1 MTMPGGIAHMLRGFV
16 AACVAGLWM
25 LAGGADARATTFS
38 DWAVVVV
45 AGDWRSQTGATQAFD
60 NARRDISEAFVKAGF
75 RRDNL
80 RQFSLRPHKAGD
92 DVNIVVEAGAVQEG
106 MIEMARQGRG
116 GCLFYLTSH
125 GSPAGAVYGPDFTL
139 SPSGLD
145 QMLTRAC
152 GPRPTIAVI
161 SACYS
166 GVFINGAA
174 RPNRMI
180 LTAARSDRSSFG
192 CGERNK
198 YPYFDA
204 CILESLPRSKT
215 FLDLAVAA
223 RACVVR
229 METETG
235 MAPPSEPQVFVGKD
249 IAPMLSTLQFAGS

>member
-1 MTMPGGIAHMLRGFV
+1 MFRGFV
-16 AACVAGLWM
+16 IACVAALWV
-25 LAGGADARATTFS
+25 LAGGADARSGGFS

-45 AGDWRSQTGATQAFD
+45 AGDWRSQTGTTQAFD
-60 NARRDISEAFVKAGF
+60 NARRDLSEAFVKSGF
-75 RRDNL
+75 KRDNV

-92 DVNIVVEAGAVQEG
+92 DINVVVEAGAVQDG
-106 MIEMARQGRG
+106 MIEVARLGRG

-125 GSPAGAVYGPDFTL
+125 GSPAGAVYGPDFML

-180 LTAARSDRSSFG
+180 LTAARPDRSSFG

-204 CILESLPRSKT
+204 CVLESLPKSRT
-215 FLDLAVAA
+215 FLELAIAT

-235 MAPPSEPQVFVGKD
+235 MAPPSEPQVFVGAE
-249 IAPMLSTLQFAGS
+249 IAPLLSSLKFAGS